1 MTIKDGIKFGIGFVI
16 GKALVRSA
24 ATALLNC
31 LEVQL
36 KKLEESKQTEPE
48 DVEVE

>member
-16 GKALVRSA
+16 GQGLIGF
-24 ATALLNC
+24 TAGVLKGC
-31 LEVQL
+31 LEMIE
-36 KKLEESKQTEPE
+36 KSEQTENK